1 MLWSTL
7 QKILLPAWPSD
18 RPVIEGQPI
27 GDAWPLQILTQ
38 GYEDQSK
45 IPVTATIQPFHKLT
59 QWLGYSLTV
68 PFVTVLGL
76 KTVNTELGTGLP
88 EYRNGGLFIDMGV
101 LKLKPEAARSHTAP
115 GEKLPRLS
123 PTHDAV
129 VEWRSMTVALLDKL
143 FELVSSRF
151 AKMGV
156 TLTMAQMLEAGSWKG
171 GRELARKLRPDTL
184 SSPIIIDG
192 DGTLF

>member
-1 MLWSTL
+1 M
-7 QKILLPAWPSD
+7 PAWPSD
-18 RPVIEGQPI
+18 RPVIDGQPI
-27 GDAWPLQILTQ
+27 GDAWPLMILSH
-38 GYEDQSK
+38 GAEDQGNV
-45 IPVTATIQPFHKLT
+45 PVTATIQPFHKLT

-68 PFVTVLGL
+68 PFITVLGL

-101 LKLKPEAARSHTAP
+101 LKLKPETARIHTRA
-115 GEKLPRLS
+115 GEKLPTFS
-123 PTHDAV
+123 PSHDAV
-129 VEWRSMTVALLDKL
+129 VEWRSMTVALLNSL
-143 FELVSSRF
+143 FDSVSSRF
-151 AKMGV
+151 AKKGL
-156 TLTMAQMLEAGSWKG
+156 TLNMAQMLEAGSWKG